1 MTNHT
6 PHPTL
11 SPVTVKQVTALVDA
25 ASGADTAAIEAL
37 EALEAVVTNLRAAQ
51 ATALALAT
59 RVPTELLR
67 QVLLARSADHRAGES
82 R

>member
-11 SPVTVKQVTALVDA
+11 SPVTVEQVTDLVDA
-25 ASGADTAAIEAL
+25 ASGTDTAAIEAV
-37 EALEAVVTNLRAAQ
+37 EAVVTNLRAAQ
-51 ATALALAT
+51 AAALALAT

-67 QVLLARSADHRAGES
+67 QVLLDRSADHRAGES

>member
-11 SPVTVKQVTALVDA
+11 SPVTVEQVTDLVDA
-25 ASGADTAAIEAL
+25 ASGTDTAAIEAL
-37 EALEAVVTNLRAAQ
+37 EAVVTNLWAAQ
-51 ATALALAT
+51 AAALALAT

>member
-6 PHPTL
+6 HHPTL
-11 SPVTVKQVTALVDA
+11 SPVTVEQVTALVDA
-25 ASGADTAAIEAL
+25 ASATDMAAIQ
-37 EALEAVVTNLRAAQ
+37 ALEAVVSNLQAAQ
-51 ATALALAT
+51 AAALALAT

-67 QVLLARSADHRAGES
+67 QVLLARCADPRAGES

>member
-6 PHPTL
+6 HHPRL
-11 SPVTVKQVTALVDA
+11 SPVTVEQVTDLVDA
-25 ASGADTAAIEAL
+25 ASGTDTAAI

-51 ATALALAT
+51 AAALALAT

-67 QVLLARSADHRAGES
+67 QVLLARCADHWAGES

>member
-6 PHPTL
+6 HHPTL
-11 SPVTVKQVTALVDA
+11 SPVTVEQVTHLVDA
-25 ASGADTAAIEAL
+25 ASGADTAAIQ
-37 EALEAVVTNLRAAQ
+37 ALEAVVTNLQAAQ
-51 ATALALAT
+51 AAALALAT

-67 QVLLARSADHRAGES
+67 QVLLARCADHRAGEY

>member
-11 SPVTVKQVTALVDA
+11 SPVTVEQVTALVDA
-25 ASGADTAAIEAL
+25 ASGADTAAIQ
-37 EALEAVVTNLRAAQ
+37 ALEAVVTNLQAAQ
-51 ATALALAT
+51 AARLALAT
-59 RVPTELLR
+59 RVPTELLS
-67 QVLLARSADHRAGES
+67 QVLLNRSADHRAGES

>member
-6 PHPTL
+6 HHPTL
-11 SPVTVKQVTALVDA
+11 SPVTVEQVTALVDA
-25 ASGADTAAIEAL
+25 ASATDMAAIQ
-37 EALEAVVTNLRAAQ
+37 ALEAVVSNLQAAQ
-51 ATALALAT
+51 AAALALAT

-67 QVLLARSADHRAGES
+67 QVLLARCADHRAGES

>member
-1 MTNHT
+1 MTTHT

-11 SPVTVKQVTALVDA
+11 SPVTVEQVTALIDA

-37 EALEAVVTNLRAAQ
+37 EAVVTNLRAAQ
-51 ATALALAT
+51 AARLELAT

-67 QVLLARSADHRAGES
+67 QVLLARSGDHRAGES

>member
-6 PHPTL
+6 HHPTL
-11 SPVTVKQVTALVDA
+11 SPVTVEQVTDLVDA

-37 EALEAVVTNLRAAQ
+37 EAVVSNLRAAQ
-51 ATALALAT
+51 AAALALAT

-67 QVLLARSADHRAGES
+67 QVLLDRCADHRAGES

>member
-6 PHPTL
+6 RHPTL
-11 SPVTVKQVTALVDA
+11 SPVAVEQVTDLVDA
-25 ASGADTAAIEAL
+25 ASGADTAAIK
-37 EALEAVVTNLRAAQ
+37 ALEAVVTNLRAAQ
-51 ATALALAT
+51 AARLALAT

-67 QVLLARSADHRAGES
+67 QVLLARCADHRAGES

>member
-6 PHPTL
+6 HHPRL
-11 SPVTVKQVTALVDA
+11 SPVTVEQVTALVDA

-37 EALEAVVTNLRAAQ
+37 EAVVSNLQAAQ
-51 ATALALAT
+51 GARLALAT

-67 QVLLARSADHRAGES
+67 RVLLARCADHPARES

>member
-6 PHPTL
+6 HHPTL
-11 SPVTVKQVTALVDA
+11 SPVTVEQVTALVDA
-25 ASGADTAAIEAL
+25 ASGTDTAAIEAL
-37 EALEAVVTNLRAAQ
+37 KAFVTNLRAAQ
-51 ATALALAT
+51 AARLELAT

-67 QVLLARSADHRAGES
+67 QVLLNRSADHRAGES

>member
-1 MTNHT
+1 M
-6 PHPTL
+6 
-11 SPVTVKQVTALVDA
+11 
-25 ASGADTAAIEAL
+25 
-37 EALEAVVTNLRAAQ
+37 TNLRAAQ

-67 QVLLARSADHRAGES
+67 QVLLARCADHRAGES

>member
-6 PHPTL
+6 HHPRL
-11 SPVTVKQVTALVDA
+11 SPVTVEQVTDLVDA
-25 ASGADTAAIEAL
+25 ASGTDTAAI

-51 ATALALAT
+51 AAALALAT

>member
-1 MTNHT
+1 MTSHT
-6 PHPTL
+6 PHPRL
-11 SPVTVKQVTALVDA
+11 SPVTVEQVTALIDA

-37 EALEAVVTNLRAAQ
+37 EAVVTNLQAAQ
-51 ATALALAT
+51 AARLALAT

-67 QVLLARSADHRAGES
+67 QVLLARCADHRAGES

>member
-11 SPVTVKQVTALVDA
+11 SPVTVEQVTDLVDA

-37 EALEAVVTNLRAAQ
+37 EAVVTNLRAAQ
-51 ATALALAT
+51 AAALALAT

-67 QVLLARSADHRAGES
+67 QVLLARCADHRAGES

>member
-11 SPVTVKQVTALVDA
+11 SPVTVEQVTDLVDA
-25 ASGADTAAIEAL
+25 ASGADTAAIET
-37 EALEAVVTNLRAAQ
+37 LEAVVTNLRTAQ
-51 ATALALAT
+51 AAALALAT

-67 QVLLARSADHRAGES
+67 QVLLARCADHRAGES

>member
-6 PHPTL
+6 HHPTL
-11 SPVTVKQVTALVDA
+11 SPVTVEQVTALIDA
-25 ASGADTAAIEAL
+25 ASGADTAAIQ
-37 EALEAVVTNLRAAQ
+37 ALEAVVTNLQAAQ
-51 ATALALAT
+51 AARLALAT

-67 QVLLARSADHRAGES
+67 QVLLNRSADHRAGES

>member
-6 PHPTL
+6 HHPTL
-11 SPVTVKQVTALVDA
+11 SVTVEQVTALVDA
-25 ASGADTAAIEAL
+25 ASGTGTDTAAIEAL
-37 EALEAVVTNLRAAQ
+37 EAVVSKLRAAQ
-51 ATALALAT
+51 GARLALAT

-67 QVLLARSADHRAGES
+67 QILLARCADHRAGES

>member
-1 MTNHT
+1 MINHT
-6 PHPTL
+6 PHPRL
-11 SPVTVKQVTALVDA
+11 SPVTVEQVTALIDA

-51 ATALALAT
+51 AAALALAT

-67 QVLLARSADHRAGES
+67 QVLLDRSADHRAGES

>member
-1 MTNHT
+1 MTSHT
-6 PHPTL
+6 PHPRL
-11 SPVTVKQVTALVDA
+11 SPVTVEQVTALIDA

-37 EALEAVVTNLRAAQ
+37 EAVVTNLQAAQ
-51 ATALALAT
+51 AARLALAT

-67 QVLLARSADHRAGES
+67 QVLLDRCADHRAGES

>member
-6 PHPTL
+6 HHPTL
-11 SPVTVKQVTALVDA
+11 SPVTLEQVTALGDA

-37 EALEAVVTNLRAAQ
+37 EAVVTNLRAAQ
-51 ATALALAT
+51 GARLALAT

-67 QVLLARSADHRAGES
+67 QVLLDRSADHRAGES

>member
-6 PHPTL
+6 HHPIP
-11 SPVTVKQVTALVDA
+11 SPVTVEEVTALVDA

-37 EALEAVVTNLRAAQ
+37 EAVVTDLRAAQ
-51 ATALALAT
+51 AARLALAT

>member
-6 PHPTL
+6 HHPTL
-11 SPVTVKQVTALVDA
+11 SPVTVEQVTDLVDA

-37 EALEAVVTNLRAAQ
+37 EALEAVITNLRAAQ
-51 ATALALAT
+51 AARLPLAT

-67 QVLLARSADHRAGES
+67 QVLLARCADHRAGES

>member
-6 PHPTL
+6 HHPTL
-11 SPVTVKQVTALVDA
+11 SPVTVEQVTDLVDA
-25 ASGADTAAIEAL
+25 ASGADTAAIKAL
-37 EALEAVVTNLRAAQ
+37 DAVVTNLRAAQ
-51 ATALALAT
+51 AARLALAT

-67 QVLLARSADHRAGES
+67 QVLLARCADHWAGES